1 MTRPAIIDALFSI
14 PQKGPVVQ
22 ISDCIPFLEDL
33 TPRMKASGIAGAVL
47 VHGNCTQCQYQ
58 WNCADR
64 KTHEI
69 ANIVARHPRQLRG
82 LAAYDPL
89 RIGESL
95 RWIDDAVSKGALA
108 GTYVQ
113 AECCLTG
120 LDAPRMYP
128 LYGLCAKLR
137 SPVVVN
143 FSSRDRWAYHCPQI
157 EVVAADFPDLEILL
171 ATPPRSEI
179 AGIVG
184 LMKHYP
190 RISFLLGPQ
199 DLQQSE
205 LLCEFIELQ
214 GRDQVL
220 FRSAAEEW
228 PLAVQLASGVPL
240 GPAAQRAYLSENA
253 SKMFGFAMETAS
265 LKIS

>member
-1 MTRPAIIDALFSI
+1 MTHAAIIDALFSI

-33 TPRMKASGIAGAVL
+33 TPKMKTSGIAGAVL
-47 VHGNCTQCQYQ
+47 VHGNCSQCQYQ

-64 KTHEI
+64 RTHEI

-95 RWIDDAVSKGALA
+95 RWIDNAVSNGDLA

-113 AECCLTG
+113 AECCVTG

-137 SPVVVN
+137 SPVVVD
-143 FSSRDRWAYHCPQI
+143 FSSQDRWVYHRPQM
-157 EVVAADFPDLEILL
+157 EAVAADFPELDILL
-171 ATPPRSEI
+171 APPPQSET
-179 AGIVG
+179 AGIVQ
-184 LMKHYP
+184 LMKRFP
-190 RISFLLGPQ
+190 RVSFVLGPQ
-199 DLQQSE
+199 ELQQNE
-205 LLCEFIELQ
+205 TLCEFLELQ
-214 GRDQVL
+214 GRDRAL
-220 FRSAAEEW
+220 FRSASEEW
-228 PLAVQLASGVPL
+228 PEAVQIARAVPL
-240 GPAAQRAYLSENA
+240 SPAARRAYLGENA
-253 SKMFGFAMETAS
+253 AKMFGFGMEAAS
-265 LKIS
+265 LSA